1 MYERMERKKKKKE
14 KEKKRRGEELSRKS
28 RSPRCI
34 DVRIPFS
41 FRVRNLITEMVGR
54 KLDEIH
60 GMIKRIIIIIIIKK
74 ERRKI
79 GFK

>member
-41 FRVRNLITEMVGR
+41 FRVRNLITVGR